1 MRILLSEGSGLT
13 SRQVAGQLGSL
24 GHAVEILSSSKIC
37 LTRFTRHV
45 RAVHDVPRFG
55 LDPFGWLAAAERIAA
70 ERKIDL
76 LFPTQEQVTVLS
88 ARRKYL
94 RVATIVPPFASLAR
108 VQDKISA
115 FRTLKAIGAPQPQT
129 FVISS
134 ADDLKQVTTYPVF
147 VKRPVSTASSGVRRA
162 TNAQELGAAA
172 REFGLGQS
180 ELIAQSQASGRLAM
194 VQAVSD
200 RGRLVAHHACLR
212 LREGVGGGASLKE
225 SVTLPALVEMLAQ
238 LVAALE
244 WHGALSMDMI
254 VVDSGP
260 VIIDVNPR
268 LVEPANALA
277 AGVDLVAAMLDVMH
291 DAPSRQRS
299 AGSPGCAHAPDA
311 ARNPWGRRT
320 PRNARRCPSRSV
332 RGHFRARRLC
342 WLGRGT
348 DAGRGR
354 SRRGGARRALTQ
366 GQSAAID
373 RSRSR
378 GFIDRFPPLS
388 VRKGRLL
395 SYRRSRSSV
404 VVQKFPSL
412 VAASSSRE
420 FRKPDHTRVKI
431 SSVPFES
438 EIRSGRRRKMK
449 RTSDSGH

>member
-24 GHAVEILSSSKIC
+24 GHEVEILSSSKIC

-45 RAVHDVPRFG
+45 RAVHEVPRFG
-55 LDPFGWLAAAERIAA
+55 LDPFGWLAAAERIAG
-70 ERKIDL
+70 ERKTDL

-134 ADDLKQVTTYPVF
+134 ADDLRDVATYPIF

-180 ELIAQSQASGRLAM
+180 ELIAQSQASGPLAM
-194 VQAVSD
+194 VQAVAD

-225 SVTLPALVEMLAQ
+225 SIALPGLADMLAR
-238 LVAALE
+238 LVAALD
-244 WHGALSMDMI
+244 WHGALSMDLI
-254 VVDSGP
+254 VADGGP

-277 AGVDLVAAMLDVMH
+277 AGVDLVAAMLDVAG
-291 DAPSRQRS
+291 DAPAQERSSGGAGVRTRQTLLAILGAAEQHGARGAVLREAFDAIFARGDY
-299 AGSPGCAHAPDA
+299 AGSVEELTPVAGDPVA
-311 ARNPWGRRT
+311 AVPVV
-320 PRNARRCPSRSV
+320 A
-332 RGHFRARRLC
+332 
-342 WLGRGT
+342 
-348 DAGRGR
+348 
-354 SRRGGARRALTQ
+354 ALVA
-366 GQSAAID
+366 SLIH
-373 RSRSR
+373 
-378 GFIDRFPPLS
+378 PPLW
-388 VRKGRLL
+388 RKFHAGAVGPYAVTPEAWDEIL
-395 SYRRSRSSV
+395 
-404 VVQKFPSL
+404 
-412 VAASSSRE
+412 AAA
-420 FRKPDHTRVKI
+420 D
-431 SSVPFES
+431 
-438 EIRSGRRRKMK
+438 
-449 RTSDSGH
+449 

>member
-1 MRILLSEGSGLT
+1 M
-13 SRQVAGQLGSL
+13 
-24 GHAVEILSSSKIC
+24 
-37 LTRFTRHV
+37 
-45 RAVHDVPRFG
+45 
-55 LDPFGWLAAAERIAA
+55 
-70 ERKIDL
+70 
-76 LFPTQEQVTVLS
+76 LS

-212 LREGVGGGASLKE
+212 LREGVGGSASLKE
-225 SVTLPALVEMLAQ
+225 SVALPALVEMLAQ

-254 VVDSGP
+254 VVGSGP
-260 VIIDVNPR
+260 VIIDVNPQ

-277 AGVDLVAAMLDVMH
+277 AGVDLVAAMLDVVH
-291 DAPSRQRS
+291 DAPSRRRS
-299 AGSPGCAHAPDA
+299 AGSPGVRTRQTLLAILGAAEHHGTRDA
-311 ARNPWGRRT
+311 VLREAFEAIFARGDY
-320 PRNARRCPSRSV
+320 AGSV
-332 RGHFRARRLC
+332 E
-342 WLGRGT
+342 
-348 DAGRGR
+348 D
-354 SRRGGARRALTQ
+354 
-366 GQSAAID
+366 
-373 RSRSR
+373 
-378 GFIDRFPPLS
+378 
-388 VRKGRLL
+388 
-395 SYRRSRSSV
+395 
-404 VVQKFPSL
+404 
-412 VAASSSRE
+412 
-420 FRKPDHTRVKI
+420 
-431 SSVPFES
+431 
-438 EIRSGRRRKMK
+438 
-449 RTSDSGH
+449 